1 MQSSSTLA
9 SAERKVFVRLL
20 GHGALHVFK
29 ISDACTAVHFNI
41 PLVDWDES
49 ERRVRERGVFMIC
62 VAIVTRTES
71 LFRILAARKLEQE
84 QKLPCFID
92 VLARRSNLRGARL
105 LRALRTGTLARY
117 SLINT

>member
-9 SAERKVFVRLL
+9 SVKRTSFVRLFS
-20 GHGALHVFK
+20 HGALHVFQ
-29 ISDACTAVHFNI
+29 ISDACTAVLFKI

-49 ERRVRERGVFMIC
+49 ERRVRERWVIMIC

-71 LFRILAARKLEQE
+71 LFRSLAARKLEQE
-84 QKLPCFID
+84 RKLPCFID
-92 VLARRSNLRGARL
+92 VLARRSNLRAASL